1 MYLREAN
8 SLNSLNSLTTDW
20 EGSFVVHGLNRL
32 RNAMYWYYDDS
43 GRTLNSLRRMGGLTS

>member
-43 GRTLNSLRRMGGLTS
+43 GRTLNSLRRMGGLMS